1 MLSYVVLGIFVFL
14 IISFMFVL
22 FVELI
27 SSAADGEKRRKKLLE
42 KQKERKIIAKRV
54 QKYTDNYFDK
64 YSRRL

>member
-1 MLSYVVLGIFVFL
+1 MLSYVVLGIFIFL

-27 SSAADGEKRRKKLLE
+27 TSAADGEKRRKKLLE
-42 KQKERKIIAKRV
+42 KKNEKKVIAKKT
-54 QKYTDNYFDK
+54 QFYSDKYFDK